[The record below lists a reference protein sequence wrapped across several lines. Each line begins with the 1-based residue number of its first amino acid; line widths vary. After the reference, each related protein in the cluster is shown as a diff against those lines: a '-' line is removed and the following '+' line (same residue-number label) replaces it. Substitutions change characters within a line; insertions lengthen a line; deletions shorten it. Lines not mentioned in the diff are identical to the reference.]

1 MDFKELVNAKIKD
14 QAKGPENI
22 EVDEQLDASEIFQGF
37 LKGKIAVPPSLKA
50 DFKNRNEI
58 SVLEAIFIKMK
69 NMMFESPINATEF
82 AKLINL
88 IIEKAYSKESKK
100 DDKEISSLGEVPQ
113 EDLLNTIIQS
123 AKYLNKENLVLAQ
136 SAIEAQLLIKRSEN
150 AVIINQ
156 D

>member
-1 MDFKELVNAKIKD
+1 MDFKELVNAKIKEP
-14 QAKGPENI
+14 AKELENG
-22 EVDEQLDASEIFQGF
+22 EVDEQLDVGGIFQEF
-37 LKGKIAVPPSLKA
+37 LKGKITVPPSLKA

-100 DDKEISSLGEVPQ
+100 DDKEISALSEVPQ

-123 AKYLNKENLVLAQ
+123 AKYLNKENLALAQ
-136 SAIEAQLLIKRSEN
+136 SAIESQLLIKRSEN

-156 D
+156 N